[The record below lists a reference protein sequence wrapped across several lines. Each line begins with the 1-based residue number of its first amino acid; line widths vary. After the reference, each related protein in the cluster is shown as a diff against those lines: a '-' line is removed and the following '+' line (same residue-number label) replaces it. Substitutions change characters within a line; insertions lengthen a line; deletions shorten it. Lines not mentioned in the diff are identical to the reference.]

1 VLLDGTSWVLLPS
14 STPAAKKQARSNR
27 AHFLHGILA
36 LLVIG
41 ALPMAA
47 KAGGNGSAGYDGT
60 VDFGAQVIQLDDGCL
75 AVDGKMT
82 SGAFFEDLKRVEIGR
97 QFEFRKHGRAVSEYP
112 DSLTTSI
119 LIVGGQCE
127 SALSNSDTSAFQGN
141 AYRLRFQV
149 DWKEGMQLRPAA
161 LSPVA
166 ARCTGYSPIKAPGH
180 EPASPVVLCQLTV
193 DSKGVPLGDHL
204 IVSIFSVDG
213 KRLTRLSAR
222 P

>member
-1 VLLDGTSWVLLPS
+1 MSAPS
-14 STPAAKKQARSNR
+14 FAPATRKQTKSKRSGPLR
-27 AHFLHGILA
+27 GILL

-41 ALPMAA
+41 ALPAA
-47 KAGGNGSAGYDGT
+47 ARAGGNGGAAYDGT
-60 VDFGAQVIQLDDGCL
+60 VDFGPQVIQLDDGCL

-97 QFEFRKHGRAVSEYP
+97 QFEFRKHGRAVREYP

-119 LIVGGQCE
+119 LIAGGHCE
-127 SALSNSDTSAFQGN
+127 SGVSNPDASVFQGN
-141 AYRLRFQV
+141 AYTLRFQV

-166 ARCTGYSPIKAPGH
+166 ARCTGYSPIHAPGH
-180 EPASPVVLCQLTV
+180 ELASRAVLCQLTV

>member
-1 VLLDGTSWVLLPS
+1 MFLDRISWVLVRS
-14 STPAAKKQARSNR
+14 STPAAKKQRKSNR
-27 AHFLHGILA
+27 ARLVCGIL
-36 LLVIG
+36 LLLLIG

-47 KAGGNGSAGYDGT
+47 KAGGNGGAAYDGT
-60 VDFGAQVIQLDDGCL
+60 VDFGPQVIQLDDGCL
-75 AVDGKMT
+75 AVDGKMA
-82 SGAFFEDLKRVEIGR
+82 SGAFFEDLKRVEIGH

-119 LIVGGQCE
+119 LIAGGQCE
-127 SALSNSDTSAFQGN
+127 SALSNPGSAIFQGN
-141 AYRLRFQV
+141 AYKLRFQV

-166 ARCTGYSPIKAPGH
+166 ARCTGYSPVKAPGH
-180 EPASPVVLCQLTV
+180 ELGSAAVLCQLTV

>member
-1 VLLDGTSWVLLPS
+1 VPS
-14 STPAAKKQARSNR
+14 SAPAAKKQTRSNR
-27 AHFLHGILA
+27 AGLLCGVLL

-41 ALPMAA
+41 ALPTPTQ
-47 KAGGNGSAGYDGT
+47 AGGNGSAAYDGT
-60 VDFGAQVIQLDDGCL
+60 VDFGPQVIELDDGCL
-75 AVDGKMT
+75 AVDGHMD
-82 SGAFFEDLKRVEIGR
+82 SGAFFEDLKRIEIGR

-119 LIVGGQCE
+119 LIAGGHCE
-127 SALSNSDTSAFQGN
+127 SALSNSDSSVFQGN
-141 AYRLRFQV
+141 AYALRFQV

-166 ARCTGYSPIKAPGH
+166 ARCTGYSPINAPGH
-180 EPASPVVLCQLTV
+180 ELASAAVLCQLTV

-213 KRLTRLSAR
+213 RRLTRLSAR

>member
-1 VLLDGTSWVLLPS
+1 VLLDRTSRVLVP
-14 STPAAKKQARSNR
+14 TTTAAAKKRTRPDRAR
-27 AHFLHGILA
+27 FLPGILA

-47 KAGGNGSAGYDGT
+47 KAGGNGSAAYDGT
-60 VDFGAQVIQLDDGCL
+60 VNFGAQVIQLDDGCL

-97 QFEFRKHGRAVSEYP
+97 QFEFRKRGRAVREYP

-119 LIVGGQCE
+119 LIAGGQCE
-127 SALSNSDTSAFQGN
+127 SALSNPDSAVFQGHD
-141 AYRLRFQV
+141 YSLRFQV
-149 DWKEGMQLRPAA
+149 DWKDGMQLRPAA

-166 ARCTGYSPIKAPGH
+166 AHCTGYSPIKAPGQGQ
-180 EPASPVVLCQLTV
+180 ATPVVLCQLTI

-213 KRLTRLSAR
+213 KQLTRLSAR

>member
-1 VLLDGTSWVLLPS
+1 VLLDGTSWAAVPS
-14 STPAAKKQARSNR
+14 STVAANKHARSSR
-27 AHFLHGILA
+27 AGLLGGILV

-41 ALPMAA
+41 ALPTAA
-47 KAGGNGSAGYDGT
+47 KAGGNGSAAYEGT

-82 SGAFFEDLKRVEIGR
+82 SGAFFEDLKRIEIGR
-97 QFEFRKHGRAVSEYP
+97 QFEFRKHGRAVKEYP

-119 LIVGGQCE
+119 LIAGGHCE
-127 SALSNSDTSAFQGN
+127 STSSNPGSPVFQGN
-141 AYRLRFQV
+141 DYTLRFQV

-166 ARCTGYSPIKAPGH
+166 AHCTGYSPIKQPGQDH
-180 EPASPVVLCQLTV
+180 ANQVVLCQLTV

>member
-1 VLLDGTSWVLLPS
+1 MLTNSISWVLVPS
-14 STPAAKKQARSNR
+14 SIPAAKKERKSNR
-27 AHFLHGILA
+27 ARLLCGILL

-41 ALPMAA
+41 TLPMAA
-47 KAGGNGSAGYDGT
+47 KAGGNGSAAYDGA

-75 AVDGKMT
+75 AVDGNMA

-119 LIVGGQCE
+119 LIAGGHCE
-127 SALSNSDTSAFQGN
+127 SALSNSDSSVFQGN

-161 LSPVA
+161 LYPVA
-166 ARCTGYSPIKAPGH
+166 ARCTGYSPIKEPGH
-180 EPASPVVLCQLTV
+180 ELASAAVLCQLTV
-193 DSKGVPLGDHL
+193 NSRGVPLGDHL

>member
-1 VLLDGTSWVLLPS
+1 MSSRARLL
-14 STPAAKKQARSNR
+14 R
-27 AHFLHGILA
+27 GILL

-41 ALPMAA
+41 TLAMAA
-47 KAGGNGSAGYDGT
+47 KAGGNGGAAYEGA
-60 VDFGAQVIQLDDGCL
+60 VDFGAQMIQFDDGCL

-82 SGAFFEDLKRVEIGR
+82 SGAFFEDLKRIEIGR
-97 QFEFRKHGRAVSEYP
+97 QFEFRKHGRAVREYP

-119 LIVGGQCE
+119 LIAGGQCE
-127 SALSNSDTSAFQGN
+127 SASSNPDSSVFQGN
-141 AYRLRFQV
+141 DYTLRFQV

-166 ARCTGYSPIKAPGH
+166 AHCTGYLPVKAPGQGH
-180 EPASPVVLCQLTV
+180 ATPAVLCQLTV